1 MGIRF
6 YMHKRPRPTS
16 SMVKAREI
24 INSLDNEEKT
34 NIARFEST
42 LLRLNDESFR
52 LIGIGHESE
61 ENELIS
67 NNRISSR
74 EIDFHIDDPVRI
86 ERQLMVSEAFKTLNA
101 AEKKCLEDGF
111 AAIVFQKGSY
121 CLIFDSIKYPESV
134 VSQR

>member
-1 MGIRF
+1 
-6 YMHKRPRPTS
+6 
-16 SMVKAREI
+16 MVKAREI